1 MKSIL
6 LKARYALSQKRISAR
21 DYLYSEEVG
30 TMQIDGKTSD
40 LIGLDNLNQCM
51 DNTSTLA
58 GRITLSHSLGNPS
71 TDLGH
76 IKDKQA
82 ATLEIIEN
90 DELRSGLEAVFD
102 AATRYQDDFHRLL
115 FGRFIGLLSDPG
127 TRLEYQG
134 YGYGSFRYGV
144 RFLPSVIE
152 KIEALPDV
160 RSSYLTGALA
170 KLKDFKSTM
179 SYELLTAPV
188 YLRPGRIMPRS
199 QSKLFSFRFKP
210 SPFKLSIILLLA
222 LTFYS
227 IPIYLQLNPMSASM
241 VSFFMFITILIYLP
255 VVGSL
260 DRDHVIYPFRSAL
273 LKAGEVEQAITG
285 LGQLDELLSF
295 YRYFAANRDKT
306 CIPEVR
312 DGSSRT
318 IMLGKVNHPVLGFN
332 NDKYIANDFNNRDKP
347 LVFISGPNSGG
358 KTALC
363 KTLALTQIMAQ
374 SGSVILARSGTLSV
388 TDRICYQAPDAGLTP
403 ANDMRGQAPA
413 NDMRG
418 QALVYHMPGQAPD
431 DHMPGQAPNDNV
443 PGQAEEEGRFGTELR
458 RTREIFFNTT
468 KKSLV
473 ILDELSE
480 GTSHQEETNIALMIL
495 NGFLRIGN
503 ATLLVSHNYDLARML
518 KDQDAGVFYKFYL
531 ENNSPTFT
539 LADGISE
546 FSHAELVAERIG
558 FSQDDIDLHL
568 KNSGL

>member
-1 MKSIL
+1 MKSML

-21 DYLYSEEVG
+21 DYLYSEEVS
-30 TMQIDGKTSD
+30 TMQIDSKTYD
-40 LIGLDNLNQCM
+40 LIGLEKLNQCM
-51 DNTSTLA
+51 DNTKTLA
-58 GRITLSHSLGNPS
+58 GRITLSHNLGNPS
-71 TDLGH
+71 ADLDH

-90 DELRSGLEAVFD
+90 DELRSGLETVFD
-102 AATRYQDDFHRLL
+102 TATRYQDDFHRLL

-134 YGYGSFRYGV
+134 YGYGSFRYGI

-152 KIEALPDV
+152 KIEALPDIK
-160 RSSYLTGALA
+160 SSYLTGAVA
-170 KLKDFKSTM
+170 KLKDFKSTP

-188 YLRPGRIMPRS
+188 YLRPGHIMPRS
-199 QSKLFSFRFKP
+199 RKKLFSFRFKS

-222 LTFYS
+222 LMFYS
-227 IPIYLQLNPMSASM
+227 IPIYLQLNPTSASM
-241 VSFFMFITILIYLP
+241 MSFFMFIAILFYLP

-273 LKAGEVEQAITG
+273 LKAGEVEHAVTG

-295 YRYFAANRDKT
+295 YRYFAANRNRT

-312 DGSSRT
+312 DDCTRT
-318 IMLGKVNHPVLGFN
+318 IILGKVNHPVLGFN

-374 SGSVILARSGTLSV
+374 SGSVILARSGMLSV
-388 TDRICYQAPDAGLTP
+388 TDRICYQAPDTGLTP
-403 ANDMRGQAPA
+403 ADSM
-413 NDMRG
+413 
-418 QALVYHMPGQAPD
+418 
-431 DHMPGQAPNDNV
+431 

-495 NGFLRIGN
+495 NGFIGIGN

-558 FSQDDIDLHL
+558 FSQEDIVRHL
-568 KNSGL
+568 NNLGSSNNTVKPT

>member
-6 LKARYALSQKRISAR
+6 LKSRYALTQKQVSAR
-21 DYLYSEEVG
+21 DYLYSGESG
-30 TMQIDGKTSD
+30 TMQIDGKTFD
-40 LIGLDNLNQCM
+40 LIELDKLNQCM
-51 DNTSTLA
+51 DNTKTLA

-71 TDLGH
+71 TDLDY
-76 IKDKQA
+76 IKEKQA
-82 ATLEIIEN
+82 ASLEIIEN
-90 DELRSGLEAVFD
+90 EQLRSGLERVVE

-127 TRLEYQG
+127 TRLEFQG
-134 YGYGSFRYGV
+134 YGYASFRYGI

-152 KIEALPDV
+152 KIDELPET
-160 RSSYLTGALA
+160 RSSYLTAA
-170 KLKDFKSTM
+170 ISKLKDFKSTT

-199 QSKLFSFRFKP
+199 RRNLFSFRFKS

-222 LTFYS
+222 LLFYS

-241 VSFFMFITILIYLP
+241 TLFFMFITIFLYLP

-260 DRDHVIYPFRSAL
+260 DRDHVIYPFRKAL
-273 LKAGEVEQAITG
+273 VTAGEVEYAVQG

-295 YRYFAANRDKT
+295 YRYFAANRNKT
-306 CIPEVR
+306 CIPEIR
-312 DGSSRT
+312 DTGRCIIS
-318 IMLGKVNHPVLGFN
+318 LDKVNHPVLGFDN
-332 NDKYIANDFNNRDKP
+332 EEYIANDFDNREKS

-374 SGSVILARSGTLSV
+374 SGSVIPARSGTLSIA
-388 TDRICYQAPDAGLTP
+388 DRICYQAPDIGSI
-403 ANDMRGQAPA
+403 
-413 NDMRG
+413 
-418 QALVYHMPGQAPD
+418 
-431 DHMPGQAPNDNV
+431 
-443 PGQAEEEGRFGTELR
+443 AEDEGRFGTELR

-480 GTSHQEETNIALMIL
+480 GTSHQEETKIALMIL
-495 NGFLRIGN
+495 NGFTRFGN
-503 ATLLVSHNYDLARML
+503 TTILVSHNHDLALML
-518 KDQDAGVFYKFYL
+518 KERDAGVFYKFCL
-531 ENNSPTFT
+531 ENDNPTFT
-539 LADGISE
+539 LTDGISE

-558 FSQDDIDLHL
+558 FSEADIDRYL
-568 KNSGL
+568 KGLGL